1 MQVLF
6 IIMMMLISGV
16 TSSSEYKYYI
26 AEGPSMAPT
35 IVSEDR
41 LTVDSTYYN
50 EHNIERGDIIVFTDS
65 VNGRDF
71 IKRVVGL
78 SEDTV
83 KITDNK
89 LYVNDVIQEEKY
101 TQDEITMNNQDF
113 PETKVPVNSVFVLG
127 DNRSDSLDS
136 RIIGS
141 INIDNIL
148 GKVIKVRHP

>member
-16 TSSSEYKYYI
+16 SSSSEYKYYS
-26 AEGPSMAPT
+26 AEGPSMSPT
-35 IVSEDR
+35 IVSKDR

-50 EHNIERGDIIVFTDS
+50 EHIIERGDIIVFTDS
-65 VNGRDF
+65 INGSDF
-71 IKRVVGL
+71 VKRVVGL

-89 LYVNDVIQEEKY
+89 LYVNGVIQEEKY
-101 TQDEITMNNQDF
+101 TQSEITMTNQDS
-113 PETKVPVNSVFVLG
+113 PETTVPVNSVFVLG

>member
-6 IIMMMLISGV
+6 IVMMMLISGV
-16 TSSSEYKYYI
+16 TSSSEYKYYN

-50 EHNIERGDIIVFTDS
+50 EHIIERGDIIVFTDS
-65 VNGRDF
+65 INGSDF
-71 IKRVVGL
+71 VKRVVGL

-89 LYVNDVIQEEKY
+89 LYVNDVIQDEKY
-101 TQDEITMNNQDF
+101 TQAEITMINQDF
-113 PETKVPVNSVFVLG
+113 PETKVPENSVFVLG